1 MDKVIIFQILKC
13 RKLSFQKRGRNVS
26 FLFSA
31 IWIVRKKKLPALLDV
46 IIACKVGLRASKAFA
61 KIT

>member
-46 IIACKVGLRASKAFA
+46 I
-61 KIT
+61 